1 MRKDTGIPGRRPR
14 IPALCRLP
22 LTALAV
28 VLTFLL
34 GAAAP
39 AYAAKPARPAA
50 GALGKPGAPAAASTD
65 SEEEKHSKRETE
77 RSRPRRLTPAAEESA
92 PTRRPLPP
100 QLAGAA
106 GEETAP
112 GHDPAT
118 DSAPASPRPTR
129 LPLLHCVFRC

>member
-22 LTALAV
+22 LIALAV

-39 AYAAKPARPAA
+39 ASAAGCGRPASPAA
-50 GALGKPGAPAAASTD
+50 GSAGSPAAANAN

-77 RSRPRRLTPAAEESA
+77 RGRPRRTTPAAEGLPA
-92 PTRRPLPP
+92 TRRALPP
-100 QLAGAA
+100 SLGGTAGDGTPGRIPA
-106 GEETAP
+106 GR
-112 GHDPAT
+112 G
-118 DSAPASPRPTR
+118 ASPADRPAQ
-129 LPLLHCVFRC
+129 LPVLHCVFRC

>member
-39 AYAAKPARPAA
+39 AYAAKPARPAVCA
-50 GALGKPGAPAAASTD
+50 PGKSGAPAAASTN

-100 QLAGAA
+100 QLTGA
-106 GEETAP
+106 GEGTAT
-112 GHDPAT
+112 GHNPAT